1 MTDDGP
7 IRVFVG
13 SYDLSAT
20 DLTIPADVLRAG
32 DEAIAAE
39 RQRRREAEKPA
50 EPVRKSWLQ
59 RLCAWMMCAWMR
71 SRQ

>member
-1 MTDDGP
+1 MTDADGP

-20 DLTIPADVLRAG
+20 DITIPADVLRAG

-39 RQRRREAEKPA
+39 RQRRREAA
-50 EPVRKSWLQ
+50 EAAGPGEPPKLLANRACGTG
-59 RLCAWMMCAWMR
+59 CAFG
-71 SRQ
+71 